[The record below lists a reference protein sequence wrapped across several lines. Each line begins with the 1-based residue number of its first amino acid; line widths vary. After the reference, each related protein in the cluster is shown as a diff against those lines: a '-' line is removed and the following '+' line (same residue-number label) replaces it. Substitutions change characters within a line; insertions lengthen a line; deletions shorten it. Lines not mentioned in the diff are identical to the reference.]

1 MNNIFFANI
10 RSIDVVFPPFTIY
23 NVMHHILLKPAP
35 SARHLCE
42 SYLDATDSKPYYD
55 RLEREEA
62 RQYLSTLARRQ
73 FTGDSIAQS
82 TLSLL

>member
-1 MNNIFFANI
+1 MGAV
-10 RSIDVVFPPFTIY
+10 SVFMVG
-23 NVMHHILLKPAP
+23 N
-35 SARHLCE
+35 
-42 SYLDATDSKPYYD
+42 YLDATDSKPYYD